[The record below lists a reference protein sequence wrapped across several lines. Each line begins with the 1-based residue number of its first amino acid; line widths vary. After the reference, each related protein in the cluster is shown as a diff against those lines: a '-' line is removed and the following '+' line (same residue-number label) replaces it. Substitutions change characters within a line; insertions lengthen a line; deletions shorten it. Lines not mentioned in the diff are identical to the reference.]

1 MLIVFWLGNM
11 VDLYEGLLFL
21 GLIFGFLDIV
31 GVYWGFGVS
40 WEYCG
45 FLVIVFFGIFFCLKC
60 EFIVFLRFFYF
71 LFMFDFFIIFIGVN
85 VFNVDGILFF
95 FKWISIGIKW
105 FDVVYFG
112 LVDVLMRFLIVVFW
126 EKYF

>member
-1 MLIVFWLGNM
+1 MNLKNNYSYVDSNRLFEYNILISELGVLIVFWLGNM

-45 FLVIVFFGIFFCLKC
+45 FLVIVFFGIFCGFKC
-60 EFIVFLRFFYF
+60 GFIVFLRFF
-71 LFMFDFFIIFIGVN
+71 
-85 VFNVDGILFF
+85 
-95 FKWISIGIKW
+95 
-105 FDVVYFG
+105 
-112 LVDVLMRFLIVVFW
+112 
-126 EKYF
+126 